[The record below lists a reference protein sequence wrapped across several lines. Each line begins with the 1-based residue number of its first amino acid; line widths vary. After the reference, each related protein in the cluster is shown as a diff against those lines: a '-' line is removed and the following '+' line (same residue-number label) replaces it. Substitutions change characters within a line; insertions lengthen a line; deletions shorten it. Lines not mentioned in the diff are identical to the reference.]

1 MTKNCENLLENI
13 TAALKLCKP
22 LFVLSKEIEGR
33 LYSNF
38 EFNLPVQILNS
49 TPFSPEEDHK
59 VNFLKK
65 NFYFKESGLY
75 IFRPETGKIA
85 LGSALNFQRR
95 FLDYTNYFNN

>member
-65 NFYFKESGLY
+65 IFILKSLGY
-75 IFRPETGKIA
+75 IFFVLKQEK
-85 LGSALNFQRR
+85 
-95 FLDYTNYFNN
+95 